1 MKVLLFIGDHSQDT
15 WSVRLGW
22 WLTRLVQK
30 GDYWRVTHVEAI
42 LAEHSDGTVDIASAS
57 LREGG
62 VRVKE
67 KVKLNPKHWIVIEAG
82 YSTDTAY
89 HWFQEHLGQKYD
101 LLGAFAS
108 AFPIQWTQSK
118 RWFCNQA
125 VGASFGLKS
134 PEAFGP
140 SQFSA
145 MLLTIGNDVTD
156 SFFKGRQ

>member
-1 MKVLLFIGDHSQDT
+1 MRIVLFIGDHSQDS

-42 LAEHSDGTVDIASAS
+42 LQEYADGTVDIASAS

-62 VRVKE
+62 VRIKRTA
-67 KVKLNPKHWIVIEAG
+67 LNKSHWIVVETG
-82 YSTDTAY
+82 YSTETAY

-101 LLGAFAS
+101 LLGAFATC
-108 AFPIQWTQSK
+108 FPIQWKQK
-118 RWFCNQA
+118 NRWFCNQA

-134 PEAFGP
+134 PETFGP
-140 SQFSA
+140 SQFAA

-156 SFFKGRQ
+156 SFFKER